1 MSLKIAL
8 VQCDA
13 QLGDVDANLELH
25 HERVAE
31 ARAQGAD
38 LVVFPELSL
47 TGYLLQ
53 DIVPEVAL
61 SPEDPRLRELS
72 VAAGDAAVCVGG
84 IEESREHAQYI
95 AAFYLEGGEV
105 KAVHRKAY
113 LASYGVFDEARYVGR
128 GDRLAAI
135 DARIGRVGL
144 TICEDSWHP
153 TAVGVLILDGAELL
167 VVQTASPVRDL
178 REGRLPENARTW
190 LGSLQS
196 TARLYGC
203 YVAFCNR
210 VGTEDGLVFWGNSML
225 IGPDGDTVAEGPL
238 YDEALVIGDFDRERV
253 RRARLTNPI
262 LREERMDLTIRELER
277 IRSGGRTT

>member
-1 MSLKIAL
+1 MSSKIAL

-13 QLGDVDANLELH
+13 QLGDVDANFAAH
-25 HERVAE
+25 RERVRE
-31 ARAQGAD
+31 ACAQGAD
-38 LVVFPELSL
+38 LVVFPELSV

-53 DIVPEVAL
+53 DMVPEVAL
-61 SPEDPRLRELS
+61 SPDDPRLQQLGE
-72 VAAGDAAVCVGG
+72 AAGRAAVCIGG

-105 KAVHRKAY
+105 RAIHRKAY

-128 GDRLAAI
+128 GDRLAAF
-135 DARIGRVGL
+135 DAEIGRVGL

-153 TAVGVLILDGAELL
+153 TAVGVLLLDGAEIL

-210 VGTEDGLVFWGNSML
+210 VGTEDGLVFWGNSVL
-225 IGPDGDTVAEGPL
+225 IGPDGDTVAEAPL
-238 YDEALVIGDFDRERV
+238 YDEAMVIGSFDRERI
-253 RRARLTNPI
+253 RQARLTNPI
-262 LREERMDLTIRELER
+262 LREERMDLTLRELER